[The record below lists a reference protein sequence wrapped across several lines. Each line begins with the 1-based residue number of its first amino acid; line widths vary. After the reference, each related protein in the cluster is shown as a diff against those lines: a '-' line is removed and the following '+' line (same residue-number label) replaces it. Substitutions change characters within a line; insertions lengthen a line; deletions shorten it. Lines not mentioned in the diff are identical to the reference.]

1 MVAQAPTPVTQ
12 WGMPTAGPFRW
23 TRPTTWPRE
32 ALALAGY
39 WAASRLVMIGM
50 LRSGKA
56 EQAIEVHRTY
66 FGWYEVL
73 RHGHFPVGDVT
84 WQYPPGAALA
94 MLAPGLLP
102 FLTYLQAFAV
112 LMLVTDAITQAA
124 LVRVSLRRNGGVHRG
139 RSTAGAWMWALS
151 MPLLLGMPFGRYD
164 LPVTALAM
172 AALLLMPS
180 RPRVGGALA
189 GIGAM
194 VKVWPALVVLGAPR
208 GRGTRQAWTSMCV
221 SAAVLLV
228 VLATVFDG
236 ALDFLTAQRGRGVE
250 IESLGGSMLQVARE
264 LGWPGEVE
272 MHYGSLEFLGPH
284 VDLIAR
290 VSLLLTAVAFG
301 WLLLWRFRARR
312 WTPALP
318 YDAALTA
325 VLLFTVTSRVI
336 SPQYL
341 IWLIGLASVCLTVR
355 GTSQRPVAVVVL
367 LTAAV
372 TTIDYPLF
380 FDAMIKGGWQ
390 PALVIVTRNG
400 LLLSASLWSAA
411 RLWRA
416 SVSPLP
422 ALQEAP
428 QTRRGPIR
436 VA

>member
-1 MVAQAPTPVTQ
+1 M
-12 WGMPTAGPFRW
+12 
-23 TRPTTWPRE
+23 
-32 ALALAGY
+32 
-39 WAASRLVMIGM
+39 
-50 LRSGKA
+50 
-56 EQAIEVHRTY
+56 
-66 FGWYEVL
+66 
-73 RHGHFPVGDVT
+73 
-84 WQYPPGAALA
+84 
-94 MLAPGLLP
+94 
-102 FLTYLQAFAV
+102 
-112 LMLVTDAITQAA
+112 
-124 LVRVSLRRNGGVHRG
+124 
-139 RSTAGAWMWALS
+139 
-151 MPLLLGMPFGRYD
+151 
-164 LPVTALAM
+164 
-172 AALLLMPS
+172 
-180 RPRVGGALA
+180 
-189 GIGAM
+189 
-194 VKVWPALVVLGAPR
+194 
-208 GRGTRQAWTSMCV
+208 
-221 SAAVLLV
+221 
-228 VLATVFDG
+228 
-236 ALDFLTAQRGRGVE
+236 E